1 MDGFVIAF
9 PKEHPMVKAAK
20 KAKLTEI
27 FQNLLW
33 NYHQVVQIPP
43 YLSVFPRKPH
53 FKKVLHIL
61 VKIHSRRSDVNLL
74 ECFLNQRIFVTA
86 DCI

>member
-9 PKEHPMVKAAK
+9 PKEHPVVKAAK
-20 KAKLTEI
+20 KEKLTEI

-43 YLSVFPRKPH
+43 YLSVFPLKSH
-53 FKKVLHIL
+53 FKKVLHVL
-61 VKIHSRRSDVNLL
+61 VKVHWRRSNVNLF
-74 ECFLNQRIFVTA
+74 ESFLYQMIFVTA
-86 DCI
+86 DSI

>member
-9 PKEHPMVKAAK
+9 PKEHPVVKAAK
-20 KAKLTEI
+20 KEKLTEI

-33 NYHQVVQIPP
+33 NHHQLVQSPP
-43 YLSVFPRKPH
+43 YLSVFPRQPH
-53 FKKVLHIL
+53 FNKVLHVLI
-61 VKIHSRRSDVNLL
+61 KIHWWRSDVDLL
-74 ECFLNQRIFVTA
+74 KSFLDKRIFIAA

>member
-9 PKEHPMVKAAK
+9 PKEHPVVKATK
-20 KAKLTEI
+20 KEKLTEI

-33 NYHQVVQIPP
+33 NHHQVVQSPP
-43 YLSVFPRKPH
+43 YLSVFPLKPH
-53 FKKVLHIL
+53 FNKVLHVL
-61 VKIHSRRSDVNLL
+61 VKIHWWRSNVDLF
-74 ECFLNQRIFVTA
+74 ERFLHQRIFVTA